1 MKKKTFSGKRCSGDC
16 ILLDLFCPNYNTGL
30 FLYAQPGTWCAKR
43 VSCHNCP
50 LSVSYCHT
58 VIMFRN
64 AVYIAR
70 LVCIKVNT
78 KNCPRINLMSQ
89 SDRIV
94 SVIKP
99 GH

>member
-43 VSCHNCP
+43 VSCHH
-50 LSVSYCHT
+50 LSLEC
-58 VIMFRN
+58 VIMYRN

-78 KNCPRINLMSQ
+78 KNCSRINLMSQ